1 MKVSCQAEPRHVG
14 RRMDARCD
22 HGLATRDVELHH
34 RLDGRSKLLLGDELV
49 FHGSAHDPCADSLGE
64 VEDVS
69 RNRAAV
75 AHDLVRVDG
84 AEYAQAVFRFLIID
98 RVAAC
103 YESPCCMRRVG
114 AAAQNL
120 ACDLGAELAV
130 ESEQV

>member
-1 MKVSCQAEPRHVG
+1 
-14 RRMDARCD
+14 MDARCD
-22 HGLATRDVELHH
+22 HGLATCDVELHH

-49 FHGSAHDPCADSLGE
+49 FHGSAHNPCADSLGE

-75 AHDLVRVDG
+75 AHNLARVDG
-84 AEYAQAVFRFLIID
+84 AEHAQAVFRFHIID

-103 YESPCCMRRVG
+103 HERPRRMCGIG

-120 ACDLGAELAV
+120 PCDFGAELAV
-130 ESEQV
+130 EREQV

>member
-1 MKVSCQAEPRHVG
+1 
-14 RRMDARCD
+14 MDARCD
-22 HGLATRDVELHH
+22 HSLATRDVEFHH
-34 RLDGRSKLLLGDELV
+34 RLDGRSELLLGDELV

-69 RNRAAV
+69 HNRAAV
-75 AHDLVRVDG
+75 AHDFARVDG
-84 AEYAQAVFRFLIID
+84 AEHAQAIFRLLIVNC
-98 RVAAC
+98 VAAC
-103 YESPCCMRRVG
+103 HESPCCMRRVG